1 MSFWLTLQIALR
13 ALGKNKLRAGLTVLG
28 VVIGIAAVTTMV
40 SLGQS
45 ASTHIQGQIL
55 SLGSNMI
62 VVIPASQRRGG
73 VAEGVRTTLTSKDS
87 YAIAKECPS
96 IKAASPIVMVSAQVI
111 YGNSNHRPQEMQ
123 GVGEDFLLVRDW
135 PVGQGTF
142 FDTRDISS
150 AAKVCVIGHTMVA
163 KLFQTTNPIGETV
176 RLNKIPFKVIG
187 VMEKKGASFDGKDQD
202 DVLFVPYT
210 TARKRLTGS
219 EFENVSFII
228 AAAKNQDLIP
238 VGQEEIKHLLLERHR
253 IQPGDPQDFD
263 LVNMTQF
270 AALFNTIVGSLTMML
285 AAIAALSLLVGGVGI
300 MNIMLVSVTE
310 RTREIG
316 IRMAVGATSGDIL
329 RQFLLEAVMLSMVG
343 GLIGFMLGA
352 AASIGLVMALNTVS
366 GQKWPIV
373 ISVGAAI
380 MSFLFSGAVGV
391 FFGYYPARRA
401 SQLDPIDALR
411 YE

>member
-1 MSFWLTLQIALR
+1 M
-13 ALGKNKLRAGLTVLG
+13 LG

-210 TARKRLTGS
+210 TAQAIDRLR
-219 EFENVSFII
+219 V
-228 AAAKNQDLIP
+228 
-238 VGQEEIKHLLLERHR
+238 
-253 IQPGDPQDFD
+253 
-263 LVNMTQF
+263 
-270 AALFNTIVGSLTMML
+270 
-285 AAIAALSLLVGGVGI
+285 
-300 MNIMLVSVTE
+300 
-310 RTREIG
+310 
-316 IRMAVGATSGDIL
+316 
-329 RQFLLEAVMLSMVG
+329 
-343 GLIGFMLGA
+343 
-352 AASIGLVMALNTVS
+352 
-366 GQKWPIV
+366 
-373 ISVGAAI
+373 
-380 MSFLFSGAVGV
+380 
-391 FFGYYPARRA
+391 
-401 SQLDPIDALR
+401 
-411 YE
+411 